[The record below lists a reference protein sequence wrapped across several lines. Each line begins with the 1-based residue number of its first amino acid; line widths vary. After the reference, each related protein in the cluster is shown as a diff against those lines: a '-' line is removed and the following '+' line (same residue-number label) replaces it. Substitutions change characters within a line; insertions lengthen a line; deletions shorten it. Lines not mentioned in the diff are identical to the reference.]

1 MTATEFELAE
11 LRTELDRLRDENEE
25 LRAEIEELRREG
37 FSRMRVDGG
46 MYFIEDLDSTNYTYV
61 NKQKLVP
68 KTPQVVSD
76 GDEIRLGRV
85 SLIFKM

>member
-1 MTATEFELAE
+1 M
-11 LRTELDRLRDENEE
+11 
-25 LRAEIEELRREG
+25 I
-37 FSRMRVDGG
+37 VDKG
-46 MYFIEDLDSTNYTYV
+46 MYFVEDLDSTNYTFV

-85 SLIFKM
+85 NLIFKM